1 MELTTRLPPRPV
13 ADTVAAVPFVI
24 GVVLALV
31 VSLLAWAAG
40 FDRERSFYPTVL
52 VVIASYYILFAAMGA
67 SIQVVIAESAALA
80 VFAIVAFL
88 GFKSNLWWV
97 AAALAGHGAFDFVHG
112 FVIQNGGVPPWWP
125 AFCAAYDIAAAAC
138 LGLNIR
144 RARTCRSA
152 PISRDRGAS

>member
-1 MELTTRLPPRPV
+1 MEITTRLPPRPF

-52 VVIASYYILFAAMGA
+52 CVIASYYVLFAAMGA
-67 SIQVVIAESAALA
+67 SIQVLIAESAALS

-112 FVIQNGGVPPWWP
+112 FVIQNGGVPVWWP
-125 AFCAAYDIAAAAC
+125 PFCAAYDVAAAGA
-138 LGLNIR
+138 LAALL
-144 RARTCRSA
+144 RAR
-152 PISRDRGAS
+152 RGR